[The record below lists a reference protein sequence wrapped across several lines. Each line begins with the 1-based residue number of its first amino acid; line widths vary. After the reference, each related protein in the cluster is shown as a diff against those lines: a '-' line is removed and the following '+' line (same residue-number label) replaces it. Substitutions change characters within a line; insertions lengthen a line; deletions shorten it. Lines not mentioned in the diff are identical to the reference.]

1 MKSKQYRSQLAE
13 TTDDDLRYE
22 FLRLLAQEGR
32 LHFMGQIAENNVND
46 RSGPNAAPV
55 LSPQGG
61 S

>member
-1 MKSKQYRSQLAE
+1 MNSKRYRSQLAE

-32 LHFMGQIAENNVND
+32 LHFMGQIAENSVSD
-46 RSGPNAAPV
+46 PSGASAAPV
-55 LSPQGG
+55 LSRQSG

>member
-1 MKSKQYRSQLAE
+1 MNSKRYRTQLAE

-32 LHFMGQIAENNVND
+32 LHFMGQIAENSVSD
-46 RSGPNAAPV
+46 PSGPSMAPV
-55 LSPQGG
+55 LSRQGG